1 MRMLS
6 IFTHARRVAATVI
19 AISAVT
25 LIAAPQA
32 VPGKVQFEV
41 ASVRPITPEFGPN
54 SAVTAGV
61 RVDGVQF
68 RASLPL
74 RAFVGIAW
82 KAGRLEAPE
91 WMASQWYE
99 IAATL
104 PEGHTKGNDVLE
116 MLQELLIERFN
127 LKIHRETK
135 DVPVYALTV
144 TKNGIGAK
152 EDPLDPVGR
161 SAESVSTSLET
172 STVSRLARGATL
184 AIGEDRI
191 EAKKFTM
198 AMLAGQLTGFMDRP
212 VVDRT
217 GLEADA
223 AYDFT
228 LEMTHEDFLAS
239 RVRGALA
246 SGNTPAPDAMKLLE
260 NSGDSLRT
268 ALAQVGLR
276 LEAARAPM
284 EVLVIDSV
292 NRAPG
297 EN

>member
-1 MRMLS
+1 MVLS
-6 IFTHARRVAATVI
+6 FKHMTLLVVAM
-19 AISAVT
+19 SPVT
-25 LIAAPQA
+25 LAAAPQA
-32 VPGKVQFEV
+32 ASGNVRFEV

-54 SAVTAGV
+54 AAVTAGA

-82 KAGRLEAPE
+82 KTGRLEAPE

-99 IAATL
+99 ITATL
-104 PEGHTKGNDVLE
+104 PEGHTKGNEVPE

-127 LKIHRETK
+127 MKVHREAK
-135 DVPVYALTV
+135 DVPVYSLTV
-144 TKNGIGAK
+144 TKHGISAK
-152 EDPLDPVGR
+152 EDPLDPAGR
-161 SAESVSTSLET
+161 SAELVSTASEM
-172 STVSRLARGATL
+172 STVSRLQRGATL

-191 EAKKFTM
+191 EARKFTM
-198 AMLAGQLTGFMDRP
+198 SMLAGQLTGFMDRP

-246 SGNTPAPDAMKLLE
+246 AGNTPPPEAMKLLE

-268 ALAQVGLR
+268 ALAQVGLG
-276 LEAARAPM
+276 LEAARAPI
-284 EVLVIDSV
+284 EVLVIDSA
-292 NRAPG
+292 NKTPG